1 VISNAR
7 QSHRR
12 WREGL
17 SLAQIS
23 RHSGPPVGTAFS
35 FSLNES
41 AAVSLRFTAR
51 VQGHRVGRRC
61 APLTHDRRK
70 GRACKRTESAG
81 VLSFGGHS
89 GTNKIAFD
97 GRLSRTHKLRP
108 GDYTL
113 AINAT
118 NAAGQRSGT
127 QPLRFTIVK

>member
-1 VISNAR
+1 VR

-12 WREGL
+12 WREGRN
-17 SLAQIS
+17 LAQIS
-23 RHSGPPVGTAFS
+23 RHIKAPVGTEFS

-41 AAVSLRFTAR
+41 AAVSLNFTTR
-51 VQGHRVGRRC
+51 VSGQRVGRRC
-61 APLTHDRRK
+61 LPTTHRRREGK
-70 GRACKRTESAG
+70 ACKRIASAG

-113 AINAT
+113 AIDAT
-118 NAAGQRSGT
+118 NAAGQRSAA
-127 QPLRFTIVK
+127 QLLRFTIVK